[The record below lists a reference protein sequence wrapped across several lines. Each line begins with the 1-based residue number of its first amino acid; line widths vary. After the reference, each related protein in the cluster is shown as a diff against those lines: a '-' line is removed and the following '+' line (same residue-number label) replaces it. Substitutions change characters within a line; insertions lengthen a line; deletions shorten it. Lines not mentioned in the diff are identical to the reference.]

1 MARIKHWL
9 KPIKSQSLPEV
20 VTILEILGNHAVT
33 DEKKGITHET
43 FRLGVVRQA
52 RVRNGGYTNWQDTI
66 LRSPS
71 DLLASLQYQLRKHT
85 RGWVIGYRLS
95 RLLVLGGV
103 LDALENG
110 QVTMIGGNGSRWRG
124 YCITGDPPTVIS
136 CRLNGHSGTLLFC
149 DVLNYHN
156 GAFTDLA
163 IMTGTEEVPEPDP
176 WGNINEQV
184 EYLKHKV
191 GVISGWFE
199 RTINVVRSLS
209 LGPFATTLAKQSWNG
224 WRTTLREKTVLV
236 HDDQRALDLERQA
249 YFGGRSECYRL
260 GRLGMMLDT
269 GHEGPTGKRQFG
281 IVLNETPIY
290 HLDFNSCYPSVMAEN
305 KMPTVLWN
313 YYENI
318 SVDSLPEI
326 PTSMV
331 AIARVR
337 INATKNT
344 YPIRQAGRVLFC
356 RGDFVTTL
364 CGPEL
369 MQAALA
375 NEVSKIYAI
384 AAYRTANIFG
394 EYVNLLYSARLA
406 AKLRGCN
413 VEATYCKYLLD
424 SLYGKF
430 GQKRNCWTD
439 SPADDWRQAWGEAS
453 EHNNDNGMSSL
464 VRFVGWKAERTTP
477 LLRTARELDPSTGLT
492 QEYHYPLWAE
502 HRDSCP
508 AIAAYITSLARV
520 KLMNAVDAAGPDDVY
535 YVDQDSLMTNSRGL
549 SRLRALGMV
558 DQHRLGALKVEAGY
572 QWVNIH
578 GIKAYETDLGCV
590 LSGLPADSVRL
601 ESGAYVWQQT
611 DRMQSIIGQS
621 PDGELRSSERRVW
634 RPFNYQHGKVL
645 PDGRVEPFVLNQ

>member
-20 VTILEILGNHAVT
+20 ITILEILGNHTVT

-43 FRLGVVRQA
+43 FRLGMVRQA

-124 YCITGDPPTVIS
+124 YCITGDPPTVLS

-156 GAFTDLA
+156 GAFADLA
-163 IMTGTEEVPEPDP
+163 IMTGTEEIPEPDP

-184 EYLKHKV
+184 RYLKHRA

-224 WRTTLREKTVLV
+224 WRTTLSEKTVLV

-260 GRLGMMLDT
+260 GR
-269 GHEGPTGKRQFG
+269 
-281 IVLNETPIY
+281 VETPIY
-290 HLDFNSCYPSVMAEN
+290 HLDFNSCYPAVMAEN
-305 KMPTVLWN
+305 KMPICLARVQ
-313 YYENI
+313 
-318 SVDSLPEI
+318 
-326 PTSMV
+326 PTARTEELKELCLDARV
-331 AIARVR
+331 IARIR
-337 INATKNT
+337 INSKDHT
-344 YPIRQAGRVLFC
+344 YPVRQAGRVLFC
-356 RGDFVTTL
+356 RGKFVTTL

-369 MQAALA
+369 LEACMFDEVEKVYELA
-375 NEVSKIYAI
+375 VYHRADIFSEYVSK
-384 AAYRTANIFG
+384 
-394 EYVNLLYSARLA
+394 LYKARLA
-406 AKLRGCN
+406 AKLSGLT
-413 VEATYCKYLLD
+413 VEAAYCKYLLD

-477 LLRTARELDPSTGLT
+477 LLRSAREFDPAIGLT

-520 KLMNAVDAAGPDDVY
+520 KLMDAVEVAGVGNTY
-535 YVDQDSLMTNSRGL
+535 YVDQDSLMVNQEGYEL
-549 SRLRALGMV
+549 LGEYGEI
-558 DQHRLGALKVEAGY
+558 DQHKLGKLKLEAEY
-572 QWVNIH
+572 QWVSIH

-621 PDGELRSSERRVW
+621 PEGELRSSERRVW
-634 RPFNYQHGKVL
+634 RPWHYQHGTVL
-645 PDGRVEPFVLNQ
+645 PDGRVEPYVLNQ